1 MVEEAEAEDFC
12 GLFELFC
19 DQEVFGAGFQFAVGV
34 VVGDDDGGGSFGE
47 DVGEDFSGVD
57 VAFVDQSYADDA
69 DIHHLV
75 RSVDRDA

>member
-57 VAFVDQSYADDA
+57 VAFVDEAYADDA
-69 DIHHLV
+69 DVHYLV

>member
-12 GLFELFC
+12 GFFELLC
-19 DQEVFGAGFQFAVGV
+19 DLEVFGAGFQFAVGV

-47 DVGEDFSGVD
+47 DVGEDFSRVD
-57 VAFVDQSYADDA
+57 VAFVDEAYADDA
-69 DIHHLV
+69 DVHYLV

>member
-1 MVEEAEAEDFC
+1 VVEEAEAEDFR

-19 DQEVFGAGFQFAVGV
+19 DLEVFGAGFQFAVGV

-57 VAFVDQSYADDA
+57 VAFVDEAYADDA
-69 DIHHLV
+69 DVHYLV